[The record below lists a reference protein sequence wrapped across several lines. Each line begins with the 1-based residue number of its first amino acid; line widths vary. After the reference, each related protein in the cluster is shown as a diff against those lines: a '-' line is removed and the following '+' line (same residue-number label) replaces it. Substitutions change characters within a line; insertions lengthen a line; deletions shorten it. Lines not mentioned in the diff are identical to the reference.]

1 MLDITPEEML
11 DTHGTATRLVDDLK
25 RYIQTE
31 FGRLV
36 KTVIAPGLLLLQF
49 SVEVKK
55 EGVEIEV
62 EVDLL
67 LAPCWRNIGQA
78 IDCIGKVRTH
88 HAENW
93 EIYRTL

>member
-1 MLDITPEEML
+1 ML
-11 DTHGTATRLVDDLK
+11 DTHGKATDLMDDLK
-25 RYIQTE
+25 RYIE
-31 FGRLV
+31 RVFGKSV
-36 KTVIAPGLLLLQF
+36 ENFVIAPGLLLIQF

-55 EGVEIEV
+55 EGVVV

-67 LAPCWRNIGQA
+67 VAPYWRDIYQA
-78 IDCIGKVRTH
+78 ADCISKVRTR